1 MITGIKWVSELIEIA
16 GGVGVFSELCLHQVA
31 TNRIAT
37 SQQVLK
43 AASDVII
50 ASLCGKKVRHNVFTQ
65 RGG

>member
-16 GGVGVFSELCLHQVA
+16 GGVDVFSELCLHQVA

-50 ASLCGKKVRHNVFTQ
+50 ASWCGKKVRHNVFTQ
-65 RGG
+65 RGS